1 MNKTEI
7 QKLFPSFPFSLPLI
21 LDGATGTE
29 LIKAGMPAGIC
40 PEAWI
45 LSHPESIMA
54 IQKKYAAAGS
64 SAVLAPTFG
73 ANRVRL
79 ARYTLAEKT
88 VKMNRTLAGF
98 CRDAVGRTGVLIGGD
113 ISPTGKLL
121 APVGDA
127 DFEEIVSVYK
137 EQAAALHDLVDF
149 FMVETNM
156 DLATTRAAVIA
167 VREISDKPIFVTMT
181 VESGGK
187 TMSGDDPA
195 ACLLALSDLGISAF
209 GLNCSTGP
217 REMEALLSPLVP
229 LSLALEIPL
238 IAKPNAGAPSED
250 GSHHHLTAE
259 EFAEVST
266 DMLMCGICILGGCCG
281 TNADTIVAIR
291 KAVDAVS
298 DIADISPAE
307 NSQDLLCNAR
317 RITAIDRNDLP
328 EAITPEDEDDF
339 PDEAADMAEEYGFA
353 LVHLRHERDALL
365 VLDAVPFFSF
375 PIAVTGDEKAISLFR
390 RRYTGKTIILSEN
403 A

>member
-7 QKLFPSFPFSLPLI
+7 QKLFPKFPFSLPLI

-45 LSHPESIMA
+45 LSHPDAIQS

-73 ANRVRL
+73 ANRVGL
-79 ARYTLAEKT
+79 ARYSLAEKT
-88 VKMNRTLAGF
+88 VEMNQALAGF
-98 CRDAVGRTGVLIGGD
+98 ARDAVGHEGVLIGGD
-113 ISPTGKLL
+113 LSPTGKLL
-121 APVGDA
+121 APFGDA

-137 EQAAALHDLVDF
+137 EQTSALCDLVDF

-156 DLATTRAAVIA
+156 DLATTRAAVTA
-167 VREISDKPIFVTMT
+167 VKEVSSKPVFVTMT
-181 VESGGK
+181 VEKSGK

-195 ACLLALSDLGISAF
+195 ACLLSLSDLGISAF

-217 REMEALLSPLVP
+217 REMKALLTPLVP

-250 GSHHHLTAE
+250 GGHHHLTAE
-259 EFAEVST
+259 EFAAVAAE
-266 DMLMCGICILGGCCG
+266 MLTSGISILGGCCG
-281 TNADTIVAIR
+281 TNADTIAAIR
-291 KAVDAVS
+291 EAVDGVS
-298 DIADISPAE
+298 EITDVTPTE
-307 NSQDLLCNAR
+307 NSRDLLCDAR
-317 RITAIDRNDLP
+317 HIVPINRNDIP
-328 EAITPEDEDDF
+328 EAIIPEDEDDF

-353 LVHLRHERDALL
+353 FVHLRNEADAAL
-365 VLDAVPFFSF
+365 VLDAVPLFSF
-375 PIAVTGDEKAISLFR
+375 PIAITGDEKAVALFR
-390 RRYTGKTIILSEN
+390 RRYTGKALIL
-403 A
+403 